1 MLFDIF
7 RNGFSVDTL
16 ISLMSRVFVV
26 FCVLPIHEYAHALI
40 ATKLGD
46 DTARLKGRLTLNP
59 LAHLDIMG
67 AVMIFLVGFGYARPV
82 PVNPRKFKNPKA
94 GMALTALAGPASNL
108 IMAFFFII
116 LQKIFW
122 YLYDANQTA
131 VVFYVSS
138 MFFFY
143 AATVNVSLAVFNL
156 LPIPPLDG
164 SRIINLIIPSKYY
177 FKIMQYERYIVLG
190 IFALLVFGVLDK
202 PLNIL
207 ASFVMMGMEW
217 LVDLPFNLILG

>member
-207 ASFVMMGMEW
+207 ASFVMMGLEW